1 MLSEASQ
8 HVCMLICVPLFVIP
22 WTVALQAS
30 VSMGLPRQEYQS
42 GLSFPPTGNLPDPEI
57 KPTSAASPTLQA
69 DSLPLSHRRSP
80 LSEVSMIQKDSNWYD
95 STSVM
100 YLEYI
105 NLKIQKIKQRLPEL
119 RQWGAQ
125 SYYFLHI
132 VAVQG
137 DEKNSKMDSGDS
149 WTTL

>member
-1 MLSEASQ
+1 M
-8 HVCMLICVPLFVIP
+8 IP

-105 NLKIQKIKQRLPEL
+105 NLKIQKIK
-119 RQWGAQ
+119 
-125 SYYFLHI
+125 
-132 VAVQG
+132 
-137 DEKNSKMDSGDS
+137 
-149 WTTL
+149 